1 MKRAFF
7 SALLMFAVMLVL
19 TISLHFSWPS
29 LAKATTRTLVWSDE
43 FNGAVGTGVNT
54 ANWLYDTGTGYGCS
68 GCSSNWGT
76 GEIEKMSDSRAN
88 VYLDGAGHL
97 AIKPIRSASGAWTSG
112 RIETRRTNFAAP
124 IGGIMAVEA
133 SIQMPNVTGAAAAGY
148 WPAFWML
155 GTQFRGNYLNWPS
168 VGEIDIMEN
177 VNGLNKEWGT
187 LHCGISQ
194 GGPCKETVGI
204 GGQRVC
210 SPKTCQAG
218 FHTYRVDYD
227 RSVSPEE
234 IRWYLDGVKFW
245 QVNSNQVDTTT
256 WANALHHGFFIVLN
270 VAMGGGFPA
279 AFGGGPTDSTI
290 SGIPMLVDYVRVY
303 ASIPGINRPLV

>member
-1 MKRAFF
+1 MN
-7 SALLMFAVMLVL
+7 STGLLVL
-19 TISLHFSWPS
+19 VSIPPTGC
-29 LAKATTRTLVWSDE
+29 TTLVLGMD
-43 FNGAVGTGVNT
+43 VQVVPPTGVLVRSKRCQT
-54 ANWLYDTGTGYGCS
+54 AGP
-68 GCSSNWGT
+68 
-76 GEIEKMSDSRAN
+76 MSIWM
-88 VYLDGAGHL
+88 VLV
-97 AIKPIRSASGAWTSG
+97 TS
-112 RIETRRTNFAAP
+112 
-124 IGGIMAVEA
+124 
-133 SIQMPNVTGAAAAGY
+133 
-148 WPAFWML
+148 
-155 GTQFRGNYLNWPS
+155 PS

-279 AFGGGPTDSTI
+279 AFGGGPTDSRI

-303 ASIPGINRPLV
+303 ASIPGINRR